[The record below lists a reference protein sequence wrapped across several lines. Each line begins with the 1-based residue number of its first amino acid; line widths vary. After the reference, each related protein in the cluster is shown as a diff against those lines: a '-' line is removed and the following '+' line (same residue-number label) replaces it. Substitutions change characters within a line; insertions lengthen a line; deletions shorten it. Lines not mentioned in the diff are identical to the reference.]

1 MNMNS
6 AFEYRRN
13 RGFTLVELMIV
24 VVILAILVSIAFPLY
39 QEQVRKTHRA
49 DGKSALM
56 EIMQAE
62 ERYRT
67 TEFTYTTDLVGD
79 LGYSSDPVI
88 SDESYYQVAATA
100 CAGDI
105 RTCVQLTA
113 TPINGQTGDKCGN
126 LTLDSRGN
134 KGRSGSAPM
143 DQCW

>member
-1 MNMNS
+1 MNMDTIS
-6 AFEYRRN
+6 SKRFA

-24 VVILAILVSIAFPLY
+24 VVIIAILVGIAYPLY
-39 QEQVRKTHRA
+39 TEQVRKAHRA

-67 TEFTYTTDLVGD
+67 TEFTYTTDLDGD
-79 LGYSSDPVI
+79 LGYSSDPVE
-88 SDESYYQVAATA
+88 SDESYYQVAAAA

-105 RTCVQLTA
+105 RVCVQLTA
-113 TPINGQTGDKCGN
+113 TPINAQSGDKCGN